1 MAVKPKQYL
10 AHDDLILLFP
20 LLAADSAEYGGVYC
34 VCVCVYKTVTLEK
47 ILYFNLGQP
56 EVK

>member
-1 MAVKPKQYL
+1 MAVKPKQYI
-10 AHDDLILLFP
+10 AHDSLILLFAFYSSP
-20 LLAADSAEYGGVYC
+20 AGSAEYGV
-34 VCVCVYKTVTLEK
+34 VFCVCVYVTLEN